1 MLKENTNT
9 NPYIENILKS
19 NSATLKF
26 FMANNLGS
34 LQEELNEIISN
45 KIFQDKMRL
54 LFKYY
59 KPRGNEDM
67 NLITSKKFLNRIG
80 MTKMLCDLIFSVAD
94 NLVNYLI
101 VYILINIRIS
111 ILNRHLS

>member
-1 MLKENTNT
+1 MIKENPNVNS

-26 FMANNLGS
+26 FMANNLRS
-34 LQEELNEIISN
+34 LQDELNEIISN

-67 NLITSKKFLNRIG
+67 NTISNKKLFNRFV
-80 MTKMLCDLIFSVAD
+80 MTKMLSDLIFSVAD
-94 NLVNYLI
+94 NLVND
-101 VYILINIRIS
+101 
-111 ILNRHLS
+111 